1 MSIVLDGLY
10 YSKDHEWV
18 RMEGEKAY
26 IGITDFA
33 QHALGSIV
41 YVELPEVGDEIVAE
55 DNLGVVESVKA
66 ASDIIMPVSGE
77 ILEVNEETVDNPES
91 INSAPYDN
99 YLVVVALK
107 DAEELNDLMNK
118 EAYEEFISK
127 EE

>member
-1 MSIVLDGLY
+1 MSIVLEGLY

-18 RMEGEKAY
+18 RMEGEKAF

-107 DAEELNDLMNK
+107 DPEELNDLMNK

>member
-77 ILEVNEETVDNPES
+77 ILEVNEETVDNPET
-91 INSAPYDN
+91 INSAPYDS

-107 DAEELNDLMNK
+107 DPEELNDLMNK

>member
-77 ILEVNEETVDNPES
+77 ILEVNDETVDNPET
-91 INSAPYDN
+91 INSAPYDS

-107 DAEELNDLMNK
+107 DPEELNDLMNK

-127 EE
+127 ED

>member
-1 MSIVLDGLY
+1 
-10 YSKDHEWV
+10 
-18 RMEGEKAY
+18 MEGEKAF

-107 DAEELNDLMNK
+107 DPEELNDLMNK

>member
-1 MSIVLDGLY
+1 MSIVLEGLY

-18 RMEGEKAY
+18 RMEGEKAF

-77 ILEVNEETVDNPES
+77 ILEVNEETVDSPES

-107 DAEELNDLMNK
+107 DPEELNDLMNK

-127 EE
+127 ED